1 VRCFLPVR
9 RIRTDGTARRSGR
22 PSAADHGAVGVRAS
36 GVTLAAR
43 GHRVL
48 RPHHARRRQRVRRQ
62 APVHYHHD
70 GTDDYRAAHKVMV
83 HAAML
88 QDIIW

>member
-1 VRCFLPVR
+1 MERAGAPAGR
-9 RIRTDGTARRSGR
+9 RRLIMA
-22 PSAADHGAVGVRAS
+22 PSACALPASHWQREAIAFFDHIMQGAANGYA
-36 GVTLAAR
+36 L
-43 GHRVL
+43 
-48 RPHHARRRQRVRRQ
+48 Q